1 MANADQL
8 LFWGKILTTSTPYY
22 IAVAIDFKG
31 HYGFPHKKFYYRYA
45 IHWLSKDNFEFQELP
60 TLDEFNK
67 TNANQFNNLPFTGN
81 PQTVLLN
88 VQPEGE
94 EKKPEQAEPVDSDEE
109 EVVKIEPKNYTE
121 EDRLAY
127 TVGAIEQECQLAPL
141 GAFKMITCH
150 EIRYNDSFR
159 PVSPYNFGL
168 HQFVHFRYP
177 QSSEAKKK
185 IGTPAFIQKA

>member
-1 MANADQL
+1 M
-8 LFWGKILTTSTPYY
+8 
-22 IAVAIDFKG
+22 
-31 HYGFPHKKFYYRYA
+31 
-45 IHWLSKDNFEFQELP
+45 
-60 TLDEFNK
+60 
-67 TNANQFNNLPFTGN
+67 
-81 PQTVLLN
+81 N

-185 IGTPAFIQKA
+185 IGTPALIQKA